1 MWGWIVARNQGDD
14 DAAVLSAC
22 TDDWLDRVVE
32 HESDRTEEILAD
44 FAEIAVDSDDRSR
57 LSSLLRWL
65 AVTPDSEFV
74 AATGSYLEHLM
85 EAGHPRPE
93 RLDAH
98 LRTVGAARREAQRL
112 VTAGC
117 CDEGGRP

>member
-1 MWGWIVARNQGDD
+1 MARNPGDD
-14 DAAVLSAC
+14 DASVLSAC

-32 HESDRTEEILAD
+32 HESDRTEEILSD
-44 FAEIAVDSDDRSR
+44 FAEIAVETADPGQ

-65 AVTPDSEFV
+65 AVADDRDFV

-85 EAGHPRPE
+85 QAGHPEPE

-112 VTAGC
+112 VTPSCGR
-117 CDEGGRP
+117 GGRQP